1 MKKRLF
7 LLFAFSVLLLVW
19 RPAALAAKSTDLTTR
34 RTDTPD
40 GYITDYVDE
49 NGTITLATDKGYAS
63 VRRVVENGN
72 AVEEYFFDELGE
84 PITVNGYHGRI
95 NLYEE
100 GRCTQITYVD
110 ADGQCVLNTS
120 GYGMI
125 KRVVDEKGRVLQELY
140 FDTAGKPVA
149 LSGGQGGLRR
159 DAFDDAGRMTRF
171 TYLDTNGEPVMLK
184 TGYATVER
192 SYDAH
197 GRVLVDMYYD
207 LAGEQVRHSSGY
219 YGTLYIRNEAG
230 KHIGTTYLDREGQPM
245 AHDAGYVTVMYEH
258 DDWDNVVQYSYYDG
272 EGRPMGLARG
282 QYGQRIEYERKE
294 RIRTYYI
301 DAEGNE
307 LFLLDQFLQQHLWLN
322 VVAAVVLTAV
332 VIYLP
337 RKLQWGLL
345 GLYSLFILYM
355 TLIVRESGEQKSEFE
370 LFWSY
375 KQLFTNEGLSVQI
388 VQNILLFVPFGA
400 LVCALS
406 GARPAILA
414 AIVLSALI
422 EGTQLVFGLGLCE
435 LDDVFSNGLGGGI
448 GTAVMLGMM
457 RLNGG
462 CRRKRRQ

>member
-1 MKKRLF
+1 
-7 LLFAFSVLLLVW
+7 
-19 RPAALAAKSTDLTTR
+19 
-34 RTDTPD
+34 
-40 GYITDYVDE
+40 
-49 NGTITLATDKGYAS
+49 
-63 VRRVVENGN
+63 
-72 AVEEYFFDELGE
+72 
-84 PITVNGYHGRI
+84 
-95 NLYEE
+95 
-100 GRCTQITYVD
+100 
-110 ADGQCVLNTS
+110 
-120 GYGMI
+120 
-125 KRVVDEKGRVLQELY
+125 
-140 FDTAGKPVA
+140 
-149 LSGGQGGLRR
+149 
-159 DAFDDAGRMTRF
+159 MTWF

-184 TGYATVER
+184 TGYATVKR

-207 LAGEQVRHSSGY
+207 LDGEQVRHSSGY

-258 DDWDNVVQYSYYDG
+258 DDWDNVVQYSYYDD

-322 VVAAVVLTAV
+322 VVAAVVLTAA

-400 LVCALS
+400 LVCALF

-414 AIVLSALI
+414 SIILSALI
-422 EGTQLVFGLGLCE
+422 EGTQLVFHLGLCE
-435 LDDVFSNGLGGGI
+435 LDDVFSNGLGGCVGA
-448 GTAVMLGMM
+448 AVMLGMM
-457 RLNGG
+457 RLKKSMHWGDING
-462 CRRKRRQ
+462 KNYWK